1 MTKTYLKYKTRV
13 TFLAGFILV
22 SWVGLC
28 FRLFQIQVLHGNQY
42 QKKVVQQSQRKQNIP
57 ANRGNIFDRNNKPLT
72 RNIIHYT
79 LTVNPKKVSDKI
91 ALANAI
97 SERTGQPTEK
107 YIKKINSKSNFEYLE
122 RNLQRETLG
131 LLTDNSFLGLN
142 IERKYKRYYPHDN
155 IAAQIIGY
163 TNIDDKGISG
173 IEKDYNS
180 FLMGIPGWVYKT
192 KGLSGKIQHKSG
204 MPFEEPINGNNIQLT
219 IDLEY
224 QSILEGELLR
234 RQKETNAISATGIIM
249 DPQSG
254 EILAISSVPGFN
266 NNYFAESKPELHRI
280 RAITDQFEPGSTFKV
295 VSAVAAI
302 QNNDITLDEEFNC
315 ENGKYQYYTIPITDH
330 EEYGMLTLP
339 QIIHKSS
346 NVGIVKMVELLGAK
360 KLYNMCR
367 EFGFGSKTGITIK
380 GEVAG
385 KLHPHKNWSS
395 VSLGQIAMG
404 HEVGVTA
411 IQIATAY
418 CAIANGGYLVKPRLV
433 KQIMNYEN
441 EIIYSEESTVLRKI
455 ANKETMTE
463 VRKMLRGV
471 IREGTGENADIVG
484 WKVAGKTGTA
494 QKWKNGKY
502 SNTQFISNFVGFFPF
517 DDPQLLAFI
526 LLDEPM
532 QPYHWGSEG
541 AAIAFNRIIK
551 RIISM
556 DSSIEPP
563 VNINQLSEKPITN
576 QISQKRREKLEGFNV
591 ITKENHY
598 LTQRSVLNKSI
609 VPEIRGFSMRKAMF
623 TLKDSNLNFKLN
635 GSGQVIWQSPKP
647 GSLVDNGTICI
658 VGLK

>member
-1 MTKTYLKYKTRV
+1 
-13 TFLAGFILV
+13 
-22 SWVGLC
+22 
-28 FRLFQIQVLHGNQY
+28 
-42 QKKVVQQSQRKQNIP
+42 
-57 ANRGNIFDRNNKPLT
+57 
-72 RNIIHYT
+72 
-79 LTVNPKKVSDKI
+79 
-91 ALANAI
+91 
-97 SERTGQPTEK
+97 
-107 YIKKINSKSNFEYLE
+107 
-122 RNLQRETLG
+122 
-131 LLTDNSFLGLN
+131 
-142 IERKYKRYYPHDN
+142 
-155 IAAQIIGY
+155 
-163 TNIDDKGISG
+163 
-173 IEKDYNS
+173 
-180 FLMGIPGWVYKT
+180 
-192 KGLSGKIQHKSG
+192 
-204 MPFEEPINGNNIQLT
+204 
-219 IDLEY
+219 
-224 QSILEGELLR
+224 
-234 RQKETNAISATGIIM
+234 
-249 DPQSG
+249 
-254 EILAISSVPGFN
+254 
-266 NNYFAESKPELHRI
+266 
-280 RAITDQFEPGSTFKV
+280 
-295 VSAVAAI
+295 
-302 QNNDITLDEEFNC
+302 
-315 ENGKYQYYTIPITDH
+315 
-330 EEYGMLTLP
+330 
-339 QIIHKSS
+339 
-346 NVGIVKMVELLGAK
+346 
-360 KLYNMCR
+360 
-367 EFGFGSKTGITIK
+367 
-380 GEVAG
+380 
-385 KLHPHKNWSS
+385 
-395 VSLGQIAMG
+395 
-404 HEVGVTA
+404 
-411 IQIATAY
+411 
-418 CAIANGGYLVKPRLV
+418 
-433 KQIMNYEN
+433 MNYEN